1 MKIISASQPIIEN
14 VNEYSNAN
22 GGMFKNLLDKGKGLV
37 GSGKVKGLAD
47 KLGLGGAS
55 GATSQTQ
62 AITTPIKKPKK
73 GMNKNLKIGLIVGGS
88 VIALGLIG
96 FLIYKSK
103 NKGK

>member
-14 VNEYSNAN
+14 VSEYSNAN

-47 KLGLGGAS
+47 KLGLGG
-55 GATSQTQ
+55 GETNQTQ

-73 GMNKNLKIGLIVGGS
+73 GMSKNLKIGLIVGGS